1 MNLQEWLR
9 DERVGGSLNHLPKS
23 HMASDLVRY
32 LFLSTWAHVHKKSP
46 VLKDYPEVLLPNHTE
61 VQEAKVAGT
70 LGKVSFS
77 DRFKV
82 QQKDK
87 PSSTITC
94 HLYRD
99 GHSTIHYDST
109 QCRSLSVREAAR
121 LQTFPDNYLFCG
133 SRAQQ
138 YKQVGNAVPPYLANQ
153 IASLLKTVGAF
164 NSK

>member
-1 MNLQEWLR
+1 M
-9 DERVGGSLNHLPKS
+9 
-23 HMASDLVRY
+23 
-32 LFLSTWAHVHKKSP
+32 FHKKSP
-46 VLKDYPEVLLPNHTE
+46 VLKEYPEVLLPNHNK

-82 QQKDK
+82 QQKDR

-94 HLYRD
+94 HVGRD
-99 GHSTIHYDST
+99 GHSTIHYDPT
-109 QCRSLSVREAAR
+109 QCRSLTVREDAR
-121 LQTFPDNYLFCG
+121 LQTFSDNYLFCG
-133 SRAQQ
+133 SPTQQ

-164 NSK
+164 KSK